1 MIRLNLATGPEWLDL
16 GHGVRLC
23 VLPLTSA
30 VMMAARKGAQ
40 AEIARFEDRD
50 TEGIDP
56 DTDSLG
62 LAMAKAVARITVTNW
77 EGVGDDL
84 GQPIPVSPDGI
95 DALLD
100 LWPVFEAFQTQYVAR
115 AMLLDAEKNA
125 SSPLPSGSSAGATAT
140 AQPVDPTAQ
149 TAQQE

>member
-16 GHGVRLC
+16 GHGLRLC

-50 TEGIDP
+50 ANGTDL

-62 LAMAKAVARITVTNW
+62 LAMAKAVARIVVTDW

-84 GQPIPVSPDGI
+84 GRPIPVSPGGI

>member
-16 GHGVRLC
+16 GHGLRLC

-40 AEIARFEDRD
+40 AQIARFEDRNA
-50 TEGIDP
+50 EGTDP
-56 DTDSLG
+56 DADSLG
-62 LAMAKAVARITVTNW
+62 LAMAKAVARIVVTDW

-84 GQPIPVSPDGI
+84 GQPIRVSPDGI

-125 SSPLPSGSSAGATAT
+125 SSPLPSGSSAGVESTAPP
-140 AQPVDPTAQ
+140 AKMPAPTAPQ
-149 TAQQE
+149 A

>member
-1 MIRLNLATGPEWLDL
+1 MIRLNLATAPEWLDL
-16 GHGVRLC
+16 GNGLRLC

-30 VMMAARKGAQ
+30 AMMAARKGAQ

-50 TEGIDP
+50 TEGTDL
-56 DTDSLG
+56 DADSLG
-62 LAMAKAVARITVTNW
+62 IAMAKAVARIVVTDW

-125 SSPLPSGSSAGATAT
+125 LSPLPTGTSAGAETI
-140 AQPVDPTAQ
+140 AQPALAHAQ
-149 TAQQE
+149 SARRG

>member
-95 DALLD
+95 DALLN

-125 SSPLPSGSSAGATAT
+125 SSPLPSGSSAGAAAT
-140 AQPVDPTAQ
+140 APPVDPSALTAPQ
-149 TAQQE
+149 G